1 MYRALCCS
9 LPANFLLLSSGV
21 ILTYISSFLTLSPWR
36 FALFTQTPSSFCH
49 ASVSLKFVLPKKIY
63 FSKLNFRTHRSTFG
77 VFILYFVFLFGW
89 LCSWLLRAASQ
100 YSPESALF
108 FLFPLWW
115 RQQRRLQLAVFRLLL
130 VGFYFRV
137 LFGVSGKKLYKNF
150 VFLRKTNR
158 KRETEEG
165 NTL

>member
-36 FALFTQTPSSFCH
+36 FALFTQPPSSFCR

-77 VFILYFVFLFGW
+77 VFILHFVFCLVGW
-89 LCSWLLRAASQ
+89 LVVFLTLKSSFTIFAGERTLLLIPIVVAATTTVAASGF
-100 YSPESALF
+100 SVVVGAILF
-108 FLFPLWW
+108 SCIV
-115 RQQRRLQLAVFRLLL
+115 RC
-130 VGFYFRV
+130 VG
-137 LFGVSGKKLYKNF
+137 
-150 VFLRKTNR
+150 RKII
-158 KRETEEG
+158 
-165 NTL
+165 